1 MPVSRQ
7 KIQADLA
14 LNSTRYDHFTALN
27 FTGHDLRANW
37 WWQAGDRTSGSVGY
51 SENSS
56 LASFAKLLGTTPD
69 HVNLRDAYASGTSLL
84 SPDWR
89 VGARLNGLAQRNSDP
104 AQQIND
110 VNILGTEVTA
120 SYLSRAGNTLALV
133 VREED
138 GRFPNPQPVGG
149 ALIDNAYR
157 QPSAGIAVDWTISAA
172 SQLSARLDRVRRRYS
187 QVPQRDF
194 DGSTWRAEYR
204 WNPTTTFSLS
214 AVAQHDISPYEYN
227 RSAIVMV
234 HGITLRPTLTMSAA
248 TELSGIFGNVSRRY
262 LGDPAVALGLASE
275 RVDRVRAA
283 GALISYRPVPA
294 VTLQLSAQRERRASN
309 VTFGDYDAN
318 VVSFSARIAF

>member
-1 MPVSRQ
+1 
-7 KIQADLA
+7 
-14 LNSTRYDHFTALN
+14 
-27 FTGHDLRANW
+27 
-37 WWQAGDRTSGSVGY
+37 
-51 SENSS
+51 
-56 LASFAKLLGTTPD
+56 
-69 HVNLRDAYASGTSLL
+69 LRDAYASGTSLL

-157 QPSAGIAVDWTISAA
+157 QPSAGIAVDWTIGAA